1 MELEHHNIQRGAT
14 VVIQRE
20 INILMVEEDPEEVNA
35 LKEALTV
42 GQIITVNIEQ
52 LEDGEQ
58 AMAYLQ
64 QEHPYIDAPSP
75 DLIFLN
81 LNLPGMTGPEL
92 LQEIKQCRMLA
103 NIPVIVLTTSIEQ
116 GDLVKN
122 FGPERNCFCFKK
134 PTSSE
139 QWLLVL
145 QCIEDV
151 WHTFLQLRPEFTK

>member
-1 MELEHHNIQRGAT
+1 MGLQSALFLSVEGSVKLEQYYCPGSYK

-20 INILMVEEDPEEVNA
+20 INILMVEEDPDEVNA
-35 LKEALTV
+35 LKDALTV

-64 QEHPYIDAPSP
+64 QEYPYIDAPSP

-81 LNLPGMTGPEL
+81 LNLPGMTGAEL
-92 LQEIKQCRMLA
+92 LQEIKQSRMLA
-103 NIPVIVLTTSIEQ
+103 DIPVIVLTTSIEQ

-134 PTSSE
+134 PTTCE
-139 QWLLVL
+139 QS
-145 QCIEDV
+145 CREG
-151 WHTFLQLRPEFTK
+151 